1 VNKIL
6 IADDNRDFS
15 AALKLALEA
24 AGYIV
29 YLAATGREAILAQ
42 RSTPADFLI
51 TDLLMPDTD
60 GLEAVAAF
68 RKEFPTVKI
77 VVVSGAQRL
86 DRLRYLET
94 AKLIGADF
102 TFQKPFEVEALLK
115 ALKSLRG
122 P

>member
-1 VNKIL
+1 MNKIL

-29 YLAATGREAILAQ
+29 YLAATGQEAILVQ
-42 RSTPADFLI
+42 RSTPANFLI
-51 TDLLMPDTD
+51 TDLVMPDTD
-60 GLEAVAAF
+60 GLETVETF
-68 RKEFPTVKI
+68 RKEFPATKI
-77 VVVSGAQRL
+77 IVVSGAEKLERS
-86 DRLRYLET
+86 RYLET

-102 TFQKPFEVEALLK
+102 TFQKPFEVEALLE
-115 ALKSLRG
+115 ALKSLRR